1 VVFQSASR
9 SASLSLGPSTISA
22 PQNNLPASSAIL
34 FSDPLLP
41 TDEIETGKREI
52 VRLLLP
58 FQDPTGKFVAV
69 NESSTITNVLGAD
82 LERFV
87 DTFISNGGPLHN
99 LPMLEVK
106 SMATLCDIART
117 ASVLQIL
124 RIHFQG
130 SMDLWQLMDAK
141 ALDYLRASYAAVTL
155 TRIMDYA
162 KTNVARAHFR
172 TPPDLFGNGV
182 RDWASWGRTLRI
194 PMDSAIPTDPSA
206 LGPERPSLDAQTTK
220 SVAGTPEASLTASG
234 SPHID
239 PAFAFLSQSWSFKQP
254 ASLMN
259 IESSGAGQDVEKAAK
274 DGNTSLAASG
284 ALPQPDGKQGGSAV
298 AGGEKEASTGHTAL
312 HTEDL
317 TPKTLGLPV
326 MYPTGTK
333 VAEKVEEEDLIRRLA
348 VEREVRDGSGGGRE
362 VELPDEI

>member
-1 VVFQSASR
+1 M
-9 SASLSLGPSTISA
+9 
-22 PQNNLPASSAIL
+22 
-34 FSDPLLP
+34 
-41 TDEIETGKREI
+41 
-52 VRLLLP
+52 RLLLP

-99 LPMLEVK
+99 LPMLEAK
-106 SMATLCDIART
+106 STATLRDIART
-117 ASVLQIL
+117 ASVLQLL

-130 SMDLWQLMDAK
+130 SMDLSLLMDDK
-141 ALDYLRASYAAVTL
+141 ALNYLCANCAPLRL

-172 TPPDLFGNGV
+172 IPSDLFGDGG
-182 RDWASWGRTLRI
+182 RDWASWGQTLRI
-194 PMDSAIPTDPSA
+194 PMDSAIPTGPSA

-220 SVAGTPEASLTASG
+220 SVAGIPEASLTASG

-239 PAFAFLSQSWSFKQP
+239 PAFSFLSQSWSFEQP
-254 ASLMN
+254 ASLIN
-259 IESSGAGQDVEKAAK
+259 LESSGAGQDVKKTAK
-274 DGNTSLAASG
+274 DGDTSLAASG
-284 ALPQPDGKQGGSAV
+284 ALPQPEGKQGGSTV
-298 AGGEKEASTGHTAL
+298 VGGEKEASTAHTAL
-312 HTEDL
+312 HAEDL
-317 TPKTLGLPV
+317 TPKTLGPPV

-333 VAEKVEEEDLIRRLA
+333 IAEKVEEEDLIRRLA